1 MIGVGF
7 DFDHT
12 LGLDHGLEKE
22 AFARL
27 ARELGVSTAL
37 EEQGPQH
44 HLVDELL
51 SRFRAEKITLDAAAE
66 AFVAAFS
73 EIQAGVEGQPPGM
86 HYRRICYALVDELV
100 RPLDGAVEVI
110 AALNDAGIRTAILTN
125 GWSPLQQL
133 KIARALGEFPGPIL
147 VSDQI
152 GTLKPAEGAFA
163 RLARALDVPRG
174 DIWYVGD
181 NPAVDVAGAH
191 AAGMRGV
198 WFNREGHAYPPDIA
212 RPDAQI
218 ERLVELPS
226 VILSLSKD
234 R

>member
-1 MIGVGF
+1 MIAVGF

-12 LGLDHGLEKE
+12 LGLDGGLEKE

-27 ARELGVSTAL
+27 ARELGAPTAL
-37 EEQGPQH
+37 EEQGQH
-44 HLVDELL
+44 LHLVEELL
-51 SRFRAEKITLDAAAE
+51 SRFRSDKITLDAAAE
-66 AFVAAFS
+66 AFVAALS

-100 RPLDGAVEVI
+100 RPIDGAADVI
-110 AALNDAGIRTAILTN
+110 AALTHAGISTAILTN

-163 RLARALDVPRG
+163 RLAQALDAPRG
-174 DIWYVGD
+174 DIWYIGD

-191 AAGMRGV
+191 AAGMRAV
-198 WFNREGHAYPPDIA
+198 WFNWEGHAYPPDIA
-212 RPDAQI
+212 RPDAEI
-218 ERLVELPS
+218 ARLTDVLELLK
-226 VILSLSKD
+226 VK